1 MDFWEWLL
9 LLLIW
14 IPLILLWAFAL
25 IDLFHTHLP
34 GWAKGLWALVIV
46 LLPLFGLLAY
56 FIARPSG
63 DDPYPDRHHRHPGS
77 QPVSG
82 DIRADRFSD
91 RMARGPSVDTGT
103 HLP

>member
-1 MDFWEWLL
+1 MDFWEWVV

-46 LLPLFGLLAY
+46 LLPLFGIVSY
-56 FIARPSG
+56 FIARPTG
-63 DDPYPDRHHRHPGS
+63 DDPYPDQHHSNPGN
-77 QPVSG
+77 QTV
-82 DIRADRFSD
+82 ADNVRYDQFAQRRVD
-91 RMARGPSVDTGT
+91 GPHADQST
-103 HLP
+103 HFP